1 MHDQRL
7 LMKPASAKRVC
18 QMRQLTLP
26 AQRRLNVFNPFYM
39 LMSFDHYTRHKKSKL
54 CPPSIHSQ
62 LIVEQL
68 IQHQYLPSVVQL
80 TDSNIRE
87 EEQNLSHM

>member
-1 MHDQRL
+1 MIKNSLLRLVYRQTLCFFFSGQGMHDQRL

-18 QMRQLTLP
+18 QM
-26 AQRRLNVFNPFYM
+26 
-39 LMSFDHYTRHKKSKL
+39 
-54 CPPSIHSQ
+54 PPSIHSQ

-68 IQHQYLPSVVQL
+68 IQPQYLPSVVQL

>member
-7 LMKPASAKRVC
+7 LMKPASANRVC
-18 QMRQLTLP
+18 QM
-26 AQRRLNVFNPFYM
+26 
-39 LMSFDHYTRHKKSKL
+39 
-54 CPPSIHSQ
+54 PPSIHSQ

-68 IQHQYLPSVVQL
+68 IQHQYLPSAVQL